1 MKRNLLINKE
11 IYLFTDGSVVGTVG
25 GYGTHTVSNTNYI
38 KSVKKVQ
45 RDRTNRTMGVR
56 KQQTAKWDKKE
67 HNTFFLVDL
76 YQKIIFLSIH
86 YFN

>member
-67 HNTFFLVDL
+67 HNTFFSRSISKDH
-76 YQKIIFLSIH
+76 IFINSLL
-86 YFN
+86 